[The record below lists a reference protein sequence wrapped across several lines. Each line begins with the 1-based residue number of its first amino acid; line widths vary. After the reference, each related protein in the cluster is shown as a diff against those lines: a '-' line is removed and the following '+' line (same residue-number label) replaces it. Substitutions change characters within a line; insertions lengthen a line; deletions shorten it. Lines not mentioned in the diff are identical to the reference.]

1 MKMII
6 GLLPDVGA
14 AEILLN
20 NLAEAEF
27 DLKEV
32 SVVAR
37 DSKQRKAMAG
47 EGGPLKGA
55 TLGTLADRLVKA
67 GLPAEDARLCR
78 NAVAEGKVL
87 VAMTVAPETQKAAKE
102 MFQDH
107 AAEVIGE

>member
-6 GLLPDVGA
+6 GLLPDVSA
-14 AEILLN
+14 VEILLN

-27 DLKEV
+27 DLREV
-32 SVVAR
+32 SVIAR
-37 DSKQRKAMAG
+37 DSRQRKAIAK

-55 TLGTLADRLVKA
+55 TLGTLADRLVEA

-87 VAMTVAPETQKAAKE
+87 VAMAVPPEAEKAAKE

-107 AAEVIGE
+107 AAQLIGE